1 MSIDFDRIQVA
12 EKMRKK
18 KQHSAVNMAK
28 KWKMVQCKNPYFEM
42 EKESNVVSILS
53 KRFKLKPII

>member
-12 EKMRKK
+12 RKKYGK
-18 KQHSAVNMAK
+18 KQHSTVNMAK

-53 KRFKLKPII
+53 EKDLKQP